1 MYASV
6 AQLDRAP
13 DFGSGGSGFDS
24 LEAHQFINQHIKL
37 YNFYSPIFTKV
48 PFFLAP

>member
-1 MYASV
+1 MHYASV

-24 LEAHQFINQHIKL
+24 LQARQIKYYKKFAKKL
-37 YNFYSPIFTKV
+37 FPHVN
-48 PFFLAP
+48 

>member
-24 LEAHQFINQHIKL
+24 LQAHHKL
-37 YNFYSPIFTKV
+37 KKFSYFN
-48 PFFLAP
+48 